1 MATREKKARSVTAD
15 SPTPSL
21 GSAHGG
27 SGSYL
32 NSGGSTTTLV
42 TGSTTTATTGNALT
56 LTTVGGSGGGGSVS
70 APTTPTS
77 TRKRLASTGNASNNS
92 TGGGGNSGLGSSAS
106 SASVGSISSTRGSL
120 SRLKSK
126 QLLQTAAGASD
137 ETVHEDTPTTGDG
150 GGSLLAVVS
159 TTPRT
164 TRGGTLREESSP
176 SSGDVSSTS
185 VGPTSS
191 LERGEDRTQAAAAAG
206 SSSAG
211 GGGSLLKDQTKSP
224 AIGARRAAAAIAA
237 KKFTGGASP
246 AAAIGGATSTT
257 STRATTD
264 RKHRRGLALKRTT
277 LLKRKGKKI
286 IVKPVLGR
294 KGGVAR
300 RALVAAVATKV
311 TAGPSAMRGAT
322 GVKKDPAPST
332 VRSEE
337 ALTEQRTATPSLRNG
352 KPRNSDSPVPKRKAA
367 TGGKPEPQVHKSPDS
382 SSGAVTATRAG
393 DTIRQAEP
401 MAEDGGDHDGDD
413 ATAASAVVVAPSL
426 DIKRELIDAD
436 TKTKSFVLDKMSE
449 TFNER
454 KGVVSPVVSEK
465 GGNTLLRRSM
475 RQRKSTARDKEDF
488 VSPRQKPPGAATI
501 VIKVEP
507 TERCDSAMGEPLEA
521 VADRQSPVAV
531 PAVAPADRPLTIDT
545 TDERRVVAPKD
556 GAVADDSVTSTPCG
570 GEDVPPEATATVA
583 SGTTVVE
590 LVEEK
595 DTSSLSPE
603 LVSEGVSELSV
614 KECYGEPAFLE
625 NNLGIEKDPKLGEI
639 VQERFWYDKVS
650 GDEVSSGG
658 ACEEGAEVEEEV
670 DAKRE
675 QELPMDRKDPE
686 KETEEREQGKEKAHE
701 EQEEGSEEKEDK
713 MIVDLAP
720 EDLDEHD
727 DVVEVQVAAHDDD
740 PMIIDDDQPI
750 AVVVVEEHSNG
761 GDDQEVVVTKNSD
774 VMEQDHDLDAG
785 GVSEPNEDQ
794 PQPDEAAMD
803 PIPNGPAV
811 TVQRSSSPSVAEEE
825 DVAIVDVPSPVMVAS
840 SKTETVEDVAAS
852 PSAPARVAD
861 TTTTTTPPVVVI
873 DDGEDDDD
881 DVTDKSDQEAGGSGD
896 TKTEN
901 VSKTATQ
908 PGSSGDKHH
917 RGGSQS
923 PRANGDSSGSEKS
936 CSSSSG
942 HQTGAAA
949 AASAAR
955 TGGAKAS
962 ATPGAA
968 APPKAKAGGTPQ
980 GSHGNGKGAK
990 GGRTAKEKP
999 KEDERTR
1006 EEKLR
1011 QEKLRVEEKVREE
1024 KRRAERLEAEKR
1036 LLLHER
1042 KPVENGA
1049 LVVEDGRA
1057 SNAGSHPS
1065 SPISGDGEGERKPE
1079 GDSPTPVPAAATLI
1093 SLGALNLPAITIVK
1107 KDNNEAT
1114 PTTVKDEDKEPA
1126 ATQKPKA
1133 AAKLEIVPL
1142 KKESSASPSPPPTIG
1157 PAAKDEKPTKPDTT
1171 KGSGDSVESPLQ
1183 IISKSEAAAAAV
1195 TVTKTL
1201 NGSGNNSSGGG
1212 ASDEDPKEL
1221 LTGGSSSR
1229 KRTPEVVAQLP
1240 AEPAATSPSA
1250 AGLLEES
1257 DDVAKQK
1264 ESHLKH
1270 LGLLTIRAACE
1281 EKQRRAEQKPA
1292 APAPVSTSPS
1302 AADMMRDDGHTVAGR
1317 DGWLAAAISQ
1327 SAAGSGSGGGGRSG
1341 NKSTRSSKDE
1351 YTVSMKTVLMKGGS
1365 GGARGSEKRKQQR
1378 MPLKMTFQKGK
1389 GKGSGGGGS
1398 GATRRNSSHGGGS
1411 GSNSSGFSGTANHHV
1426 SNGGSGSAS
1435 GYVTDGG
1442 PNNGGGQDFYTIHS
1456 NEADHHSSNSSDGHT
1471 HRGEGGRKSHSRSH
1485 TTDGVGP
1492 ADAVSGEPSSS
1503 KEAIQTSLVIPEK
1516 ASSFNVH
1523 PERLCQD
1530 QCFYCGGKF
1539 GLFDTPCHIAALKST
1554 ERQQKILL
1562 VESKISLDSCLC
1574 DACFRH
1580 VDRKANCPSQ
1590 KKKVTTATAATTP
1603 ASSSSTSGA
1612 TGPASQTTVSPIVIK
1627 VTTNKDGSTSIA
1639 GQQQQQQQQHP
1650 PHSVIDDGSG
1660 GKVRENCAVRQC
1672 TANTVQSLRRK
1683 WVLKMKRKIC
1693 KHLDINLE
1701 QATKATAESIFICNK
1716 HYEQIGHLMICAM
1729 CTKPLQRNH
1738 VYHVYN
1744 NISQLERLIQEQG
1757 IPGLRLSSSELV
1769 VCKLCKYYAN
1779 LLLKPPDAKSQKAQ
1793 FIKSYNRRLYNT
1805 RNRNSESQEEE
1816 VEMVQHVDPSFALMN
1831 ASACAAARQPATV
1844 DIVISDGDD
1853 EEAEDEEEDVREC
1866 PSQPV
1871 VDHQTFQSV
1880 SDLFSIGD
1888 SSVSLQRRVNSRKS
1902 PDVSIVENN
1911 GATQMGD
1918 LGEITITPTT
1928 KSLSSATG
1936 CINQHQAPPS
1946 APRDDDNIDMTKV
1959 LKSNP
1964 NISMRELFPGEEE
1977 LGIHVNIPFSSS
1989 STRTPEGWTKA
2000 TATIQYDDSTRA
2012 LWEELQE
2019 PYGNQSSFL
2028 RHLILLERYF
2038 RNGEL
2043 VLSPQA
2049 KTSATS
2055 YAEAMQNR
2063 LRSYDNKPTP
2073 SSPPA
2078 LASLTPSTSV
2088 VLPVQLDKA
2097 TNIMQQFSNATITI
2111 VPASRVRPK
2120 ATATSAAG
2128 GPSVV
2133 DGSSTAAPIS
2143 LLKSNNLH
2151 LSSGGSSSDHHTAAS
2166 SLKRKLS
2173 NESKSLAP
2181 PPSLAA
2187 VVTPMPVAKVAK
2199 LDDPSKLSPSSM
2211 PPELISINRKPN
2223 VTITTIPVARFAPLP
2238 PQQQSLLQPTSS
2250 QSLLQQQPAQ
2260 PQALVPAVSHIAS
2273 KQSPPVAGTA
2283 DGSSA
2288 AAKEIIQMP
2297 DQLTEA
2303 ERRKS
2308 SPPWRPTLLPIAPG
2322 VTESLKAGP
2331 QYKTAD
2337 GRLLPKLVQVMSGG
2351 KPYHISIN
2359 DYNRMCIL
2367 RREKLFQQ
2375 QQNLLLSG
2383 NKRPGL
2389 QQPQP
2394 QPTTK
2399 HASSSIS
2406 PSALPSLRLSTTIS
2420 DGTATTVSQPVAT
2433 AKMVQIPNQIFEQ
2446 NSLIPIIGTTSAGG
2460 TTKLGT
2466 TAGSHKS
2473 SSLTVTMT
2481 TTTSASNNNNI
2492 NSLTKMNSAAPK
2504 PLSLPNSTTV
2514 YPMTITANTITL
2526 PSAAYSAASGVATSS
2541 PVSNSSVTSSL
2552 MLTSTPS
2559 PSLMSSGSSNVQ
2571 LTLNSGTAAPVATSN
2586 NPIEQL
2592 LKSGNLV
2599 SQAQLHAFVAAA
2611 AAAGM
2616 AGTTGLGSSS
2626 TTIDNSAAQLLSKI
2640 PKSLT
2645 VIPQQKQRSM
2655 SRVSSNEDQNSA

>member
-32 NSGGSTTTLV
+32 NSGGSSTLV
-42 TGSTTTATTGNALT
+42 TSSNTTTTGNALT
-56 LTTVGGSGGGGSVS
+56 LTTVGGGGGGSVS

-92 TGGGGNSGLGSSAS
+92 TGSSGNNSGLGSSAS

-126 QLLQTAAGASD
+126 QLQQTAGD
-137 ETVHEDTPTTGDG
+137 ETVQDDTTTTAEG
-150 GGSLLAVVS
+150 GGSLLSVVT

-176 SSGDVSSTS
+176 SSTAGD
-185 VGPTSS
+185 
-191 LERGEDRTQAAAAAG
+191 RGEDRTLAAAAA
-206 SSSAG
+206 SSSSVG
-211 GGGSLLKDQTKSP
+211 GGALKDLTKSP

-237 KKFTGGASP
+237 TKFPGRASST
-246 AAAIGGATSTT
+246 AAIGATSTT
-257 STRATTD
+257 STRATN
-264 RKHRRGLALKRTT
+264 RKHHRGLGLKRTT

-300 RALVAAVATKV
+300 RALAAVATKA
-311 TAGPSAMRGAT
+311 TAGPSVLRGAT
-322 GVKKDPAPST
+322 AASTTTAVKKDPAPST
-332 VRSEE
+332 VRGVE
-337 ALTEQRTATPSLRNG
+337 ALSENRTATPSLRNG

-367 TGGKPEPQVHKSPDS
+367 IGATAGVKPEPPVHKSPDS
-382 SSGAVTATRAG
+382 SSERRRSESVLKCS
-393 DTIRQAEP
+393 AEP
-401 MAEDGGDHDGDD
+401 TVEDGDD
-413 ATAASAVVVAPSL
+413 DDAAVVAPSL

-488 VSPRQKPPGAATI
+488 VSPRQKPSGLGNTATV
-501 VIKVEP
+501 VIKIEP
-507 TERCDSAMGEPLEA
+507 FERCDSALGDPLEMGLGA
-521 VADRQSPVAV
+521 VADRQSPVA
-531 PAVAPADRPLTIDT
+531 APAAAAAEPLTIDT
-545 TDERRVVAPKD
+545 TDERRIVVEAPKD
-556 GAVADDSVTSTPCG
+556 GTEADSDTSTHVEDVLLPPEPTSTVAVA
-570 GEDVPPEATATVA
+570 
-583 SGTTVVE
+583 VVE

-614 KECYGEPAFLE
+614 KECYAEPAFLE

-650 GDEVSSGG
+650 GDEVSNGG

-675 QELPMDRKDPE
+675 QELPMDRKDSE
-686 KETEEREQGKEKAHE
+686 KETEEREQGKEKAE
-701 EQEEGSEEKEDK
+701 EEEEEGSEEKEDK
-713 MIVDLAP
+713 TIVNLAP
-720 EDLDEHD
+720 EDLDEHE
-727 DVVEVQVAAHDDD
+727 DVVEVQEADDD

-750 AVVVVEEHSNG
+750 AVIVVEEHSNG
-761 GDDQEVVVTKNSD
+761 GDDHEVVVTKNS
-774 VMEQDHDLDAG
+774 VVVEQDESHELDAG
-785 GVSEPNEDQ
+785 GVSQGHEDQ
-794 PQPDEAAMD
+794 QQTSEATMD
-803 PIPNGPAV
+803 PITNGPAMG
-811 TVQRSSSPSVAEEE
+811 TQRSSSLSGAEEE
-825 DVAIVDVPSPVMVAS
+825 DVAIVDV
-840 SKTETVEDVAAS
+840 SKTELMADDSAS
-852 PSAPARVAD
+852 PAPVAD
-861 TTTTTTPPVVVI
+861 AITTPPVVVI

-881 DVTDKSDQEAGGSGD
+881 DLTDKSDQEGGGSD

-908 PGSSGDKHH
+908 PGCSGDKHH

-936 CSSSSG
+936 CSSTSG

-949 AASAAR
+949 ATAAR
-955 TGGAKAS
+955 TGGVKAS
-962 ATPGAA
+962 PAGGTPS
-968 APPKAKAGGTPQ
+968 KAKAGGTSQ
-980 GSHGNGKGAK
+980 GTHGNGKGSK
-990 GGRTAKEKP
+990 GGRTTKEKP

-1024 KRRAERLEAEKR
+1024 KRRAERLEAEQR

-1042 KPVENGA
+1042 KPVENGS

-1079 GDSPTPVPAAATLI
+1079 VDSPTPVPAATTLI

-1107 KDNNEAT
+1107 KDNNGAT
-1114 PTTVKDEDKEPA
+1114 PTEPPLADAVKDEDKELT

-1133 AAKLEIVPL
+1133 AKLEMVPL
-1142 KKESSASPSPPPTIG
+1142 KKESSSSSPPPATV
-1157 PAAKDEKPTKPDTT
+1157 PTAKDEKGPTKDT

-1201 NGSGNNSSGGG
+1201 NGSGNKLSLSLSSSTSIIKIESSSGG
-1212 ASDEDPKEL
+1212 ASEDDRKEL
-1221 LTGGSSSR
+1221 LTGSSS
-1229 KRTPEVVAQLP
+1229 KRTTEVVAQLP
-1240 AEPAATSPSA
+1240 AEPAATSPAPA
-1250 AGLLEES
+1250 AVLEES

-1292 APAPVSTSPS
+1292 VAPTTTSPS
-1302 AADMMRDDGHTVAGR
+1302 VADMMARDDGHTVAGR
-1317 DGWLAAAISQ
+1317 EGWLAAAISQ
-1327 SAAGSGSGGGGRSG
+1327 SAGGSGSGAGGGGRSG

-1351 YTVSMKTVLMKGGS
+1351 YTVSMKTVLMKGS
-1365 GGARGSEKRKQQR
+1365 SSGARGGEKRKQQR

-1389 GKGSGGGGS
+1389 GKSSGS
-1398 GATRRNSSHGGGS
+1398 GATRRNSSHGGG
-1411 GSNSSGFSGTANHHV
+1411 SSGFSGTANHHV

-1492 ADAVSGEPSSS
+1492 ADAVAGETSSS

-1562 VESKISLDSCLC
+1562 GTFESKISLDSCLC

-1590 KKKVTTATAATTP
+1590 KKKVTTATATTP
-1603 ASSSSTSGA
+1603 ASSSSASSA
-1612 TGPASQTTVSPIVIK
+1612 TGAPSQSTVSPIVIK

-1639 GQQQQQQQQHP
+1639 GQQQQQQQHP
-1650 PHSVIDDGSG
+1650 PLSLIDDGNG
-1660 GKVRENCAVRQC
+1660 GKICAVRQC
-1672 TANTVQSLRRK
+1672 SANTVQPLRRK
-1683 WVLKMKRKIC
+1683 WVLKMKRKII

-1729 CTKPLQRNH
+1729 CTKPLQRNG

-1744 NISQLERLIQEQG
+1744 NISQLDRLIQEQG
-1757 IPGLRLSSSELV
+1757 VPGLRLSSSELV
-1769 VCKLCKYYAN
+1769 VCKLCRYYAN

-1793 FIKSYNRRLYNT
+1793 FIKSYNRKLYNT

-1831 ASACAAARQPATV
+1831 ASACAARQPATV
-1844 DIVISDGDD
+1844 DIVISVGDD
-1853 EEAEDEEEDVREC
+1853 EEAEDEEEEVREC
-1866 PSQPV
+1866 PSQLQPAME
-1871 VDHQTFQSV
+1871 HQQFQSV

-1918 LGEITITPTT
+1918 LGEITIIPTT
-1928 KSLSSATG
+1928 KSLSSANSIT
-1936 CINQHQAPPS
+1936 QHQPPP
-1946 APRDDDNIDMTKV
+1946 ATRDDDNIDMTKV

-1989 STRTPEGWTKA
+1989 SMRTPEGWTKE

-2088 VLPVQLDKA
+2088 VLPAQLDKA
-2097 TNIMQQFSNATITI
+2097 TNILQQFSNATITI

-2120 ATATSAAG
+2120 ATATSTAG
-2128 GPSVV
+2128 GSSVA
-2133 DGSSTAAPIS
+2133 DGLSTTAPIS

-2151 LSSGGSSSDHHTAAS
+2151 LSSGGYDQHHTVAS

-2173 NESKSLAP
+2173 NEGKSLAP
-2181 PPSLAA
+2181 PSLAT
-2187 VVTPMPVAKVAK
+2187 VTTMPVAKVAK
-2199 LDDPSKLSPSSM
+2199 LDDPTKLPSSM

-2223 VTITTIPVARFAPLP
+2223 VTITTIPVARFAPLQ

-2250 QSLLQQQPAQ
+2250 QSLLQQQPQ
-2260 PQALVPAVSHIAS
+2260 PQAVPSVSHIAS
-2273 KQSPPVAGTA
+2273 KQSSPTGIA
-2283 DGSSA
+2283 DGSST
-2288 AAKEIIQMP
+2288 AKEIIQMP

-2367 RREKLFQQ
+2367 RREKLIQQ
-2375 QQNLLLSG
+2375 QLLSA

-2389 QQPQP
+2389 QQPP
-2394 QPTTK
+2394 QQTTK
-2399 HASSSIS
+2399 QASSSIS
-2406 PSALPSLRLSTTIS
+2406 PSAPSSLPSLRLTTTIS
-2420 DGTATTVSQPVAT
+2420 EGAAATVSQPVAT

-2466 TAGSHKS
+2466 TASSHKS
-2473 SSLTVTMT
+2473 SSLTVTM

-2492 NSLTKMNSAAPK
+2492 NSLTKLNSAPK

-2526 PSAAYSAASGVATSS
+2526 PSAAYSVAPGTAISS

-2552 MLTSTPS
+2552 MLTSATS
-2559 PSLMSSGSSNVQ
+2559 PSLISGNSTTSNNSNVQ
-2571 LTLNSGTAAPVATSN
+2571 VTLNSTTAAPVATSS

-2616 AGTTGLGSSS
+2616 AGTTGLGS
-2626 TTIDNSAAQLLSKI
+2626 TTTTDNSAAQLLSKI